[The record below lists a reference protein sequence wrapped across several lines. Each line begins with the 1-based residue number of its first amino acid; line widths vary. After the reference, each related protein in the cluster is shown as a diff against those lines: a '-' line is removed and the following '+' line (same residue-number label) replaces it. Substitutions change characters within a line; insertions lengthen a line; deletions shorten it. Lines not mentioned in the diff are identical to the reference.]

1 MNKEEEWRKWRK
13 MKRIKWRKG
22 KRREGKWRKAKESE
36 EKLRKVKRREGKWR
50 KAKESKKSEWKWR
63 GVTENDK
70 KWRMTEKG
78 VYFQNWENEKLKRN
92 NLIVLIIWSST
103 ILSLP
108 LFLALPFSLP
118 LSNVISNCP
127 SLFHYIILLITN
139 FHKPIQGLL
148 KIHYDIK
155 DTLCPCQNVREETE
169 ILPFKIRCVWC
180 SHYSLILFWSVP
192 ITQKLR

>member
-1 MNKEEEWRKWRK
+1 MKTSDRKWWEVK
-13 MKRIKWRKG
+13 ND
-22 KRREGKWRKAKESE
+22 RERSLFS
-36 EKLRKVKRREGKWR
+36 KLRKW
-50 KAKESKKSEWKWR
+50 KAEAEQFNC
-63 GVTENDK
+63 V
-70 KWRMTEKG
+70 
-78 VYFQNWENEKLKRN
+78 N
-92 NLIVLIIWSST
+92 NLIVNHS
-103 ILSLP
+103 LSLP
-108 LFLALPFSLP
+108 FFLALPFSLP

-148 KIHYDIK
+148 KSHYDIK

-180 SHYSLILFWSVP
+180 SHCSLILFWSVP